1 VTTGWNFAD
10 VWEAVASRF
19 PGEPA
24 QHCGSRTVTWSE
36 LDRRADGVAA
46 TLVEAGLTHQAKVA
60 QLLYNAPEYLE
71 SVFASFK
78 AGLVPVSVNY
88 RYTGDELAY
97 LLDNADA
104 EAVVFHGSLAGVCD
118 EIRPRLPR
126 VRQWLWVADDDAG
139 ACPEWAMPYEEA
151 ATSGMRPPETPRS
164 GDDLMLLYTGG
175 TTGAPKGVMWPQDT
189 LFRMLEELNG
199 AVPAPDAD
207 ATAHAAALERPGPLV
222 LPAAPLMHGTAMWFV
237 LPVLSRGGSVIT
249 LPQHSFEPEVLLDT
263 LSLYRV
269 KGLCIVGDAFAR
281 PLVAALDADAERWD
295 LSGLRVVFS
304 SGVSFSAET
313 QAALL
318 RHATGAVV
326 VDSLGSSESGGLART
341 QTRAGSGA
349 PAPRFTVGRTTR
361 VVDEAGADVEP
372 GSGRRGRLAVTGHI
386 PLGYYRD
393 PEKTAETFVT
403 IDGVRYVVAGD
414 WAEVEADG
422 TIRLLGRGSVCINTG
437 GEKVYPDEVEVAVK
451 RAAGVRDA
459 VVVGVPDERF
469 GEMVVAVVEAEPGAV
484 VEADEVTAEV
494 RRTLAGYKAPRR
506 VVVVPSLER
515 APNGKA
521 DYRRLREVAITALAA
536 PAIPGGG

>member
-1 VTTGWNFAD
+1 MTTGWNFAD

-19 PGEPA
+19 PDEPA
-24 QHCGSRTVTWSE
+24 QVCGSRTVTWSE
-36 LDRRADGVAA
+36 LDGRAAGVAA
-46 TLVEAGLTHQAKVA
+46 ALVDAGLTHQAKVA
-60 QLLYNAPEYLE
+60 QLLYNGPEYLE

-78 AGLVPVSVNY
+78 VGLVPVSVNY

-118 EIRPRLPR
+118 EIRSRLPR
-126 VRQWLWVADDDAG
+126 VRRWLWVADDDAP
-139 ACPEWAMPYEEA
+139 CPVWATPYEEP
-151 ATSGMRPPETPRS
+151 ATSGIGPPATSRS

-199 AVPAPDAD
+199 SVPAPDAD
-207 ATAHAAALERPGPLV
+207 AAAHAAMLERPGPLV

-237 LPVLSRGGSVIT
+237 LPVLSRGGSVVT
-249 LPQHSFEPEVLLDT
+249 LPEHSFEPEALLDT
-263 LSLYRV
+263 LSLHRV

-281 PLVAALDADAERWD
+281 PLVAALDADPERWD

-304 SGVSFSAET
+304 SGVSFSAAT

-341 QTRAGSGA
+341 QTRAGSGG

-361 VVDEAGADVEP
+361 VVDEEGADVEP
-372 GSGRRGRLAVTGHI
+372 GSGQRGKLAVTGHI

-403 IDGVRYVVAGD
+403 INGMRYVVAGD

-437 GEKVYPDEVEVAVK
+437 GEKVYPDEVELAVK

-469 GEMVVAVVEAEPGAV
+469 GEMVVALVEADPGAIVTPGAV
-484 VEADEVTAEV
+484 ATEV

-521 DYRRLREVAITALAA
+521 DYRRLREAAIASLAV
-536 PAIPGGG
+536 PAGG

>member
-1 VTTGWNFAD
+1 MTTGWNFAD
-10 VWEAVASRF
+10 VWEAVAGRF

-24 QHCGSRTVTWSE
+24 QRYGSRTVSWAE

-46 TLVEAGLTHQAKVA
+46 ALVDAGLARQAKVA

-78 AGLVPVSVNY
+78 VGLVPVSVNY
-88 RYTGDELAY
+88 RYTGDELVY

-126 VRQWLWVADDDAG
+126 VRRWLWVADDGAG
-139 ACPEWAMPYEEA
+139 ACPAWAVPYEEA
-151 ATSGMRPPETPRS
+151 ATSGMRPPAVPRS

-207 ATAHAAALERPGPLV
+207 AAAHAAGLARPGPLV

-249 LPQHSFEPEVLLDT
+249 LPQRSFEPEALLDA
-263 LSLYRV
+263 LCLHRV

-281 PLVAALDADAERWD
+281 PLVAALDADPERWD

-341 QTRAGSGA
+341 QARAGSGA

-361 VVDEAGADVEP
+361 VVDETGADVEP

-469 GEMVVAVVEAEPGAV
+469 GETVVAVIEAEPGAAV
-484 VEADEVTAEV
+484 DPGEVTAEV

-521 DYRRLREVAITALAA
+521 DYRRLRDLAIAALAV
-536 PAIPGGG
+536 PGGG